1 MIEPTTYIWMLNAIK
16 MLLLKLSA
24 IIVWIKLHLI

>member
-1 MIEPTTYIWMLNAIK
+1 MIDYIW
-16 MLLLKLSA
+16 LLGMMKIVMLKLTA